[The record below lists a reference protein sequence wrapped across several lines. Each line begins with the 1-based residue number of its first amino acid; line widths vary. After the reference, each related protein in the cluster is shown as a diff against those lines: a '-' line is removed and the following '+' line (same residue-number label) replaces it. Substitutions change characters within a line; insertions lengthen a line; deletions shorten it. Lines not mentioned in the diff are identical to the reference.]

1 MQYLDKS
8 EADITTLDPGNV
20 FVGGRYHSLLPIMQE
35 VYTNNQ
41 AFYYSVA
48 VVKRNSLP
56 ELQTIAQLRG
66 KKACFPGVGI
76 HGGYIKLSQE
86 SREYLFWNF
95 YTGGSSQFTHWCS
108 LESWILLIAIIMSNQ
123 PANFLVLLV
132 PLIHFPISITP
143 WEITRTISVHC
154 APVKFLD
161 RGAALMIHMQ
171 AIRYIKRWYF

>member
-56 ELQTIAQLRG
+56 EVQTIAQLRG

-76 HGGYIKLSQE
+76 HGG
-86 SREYLFWNF
+86 
-95 YTGGSSQFTHWCS
+95 
-108 LESWILLIAIIMSNQ
+108 
-123 PANFLVLLV
+123 
-132 PLIHFPISITP
+132 
-143 WEITRTISVHC
+143 
-154 APVKFLD
+154 
-161 RGAALMIHMQ
+161 
-171 AIRYIKRWYF
+171 